1 VAAVA
6 VLGLASFGIYLG
18 RVLRWNSWDVIANP
32 RILSDLRSVV
42 VEPRAIAMTVLL
54 SGFLTASY
62 LVVYA
67 FMRFEVVE
75 ER

>member
-1 VAAVA
+1 MSRSAQTIT
-6 VLGLASFGIYLG
+6 GRSASSDAQG
-18 RVLRWNSWDVIANP
+18 RWDVIANP
-32 RILSDLRSVV
+32 RILSDLGSVV
-42 VEPRAIAMTVLL
+42 IDPRAIGMTVLL
-54 SGFLTASY
+54 SGFLTLSY